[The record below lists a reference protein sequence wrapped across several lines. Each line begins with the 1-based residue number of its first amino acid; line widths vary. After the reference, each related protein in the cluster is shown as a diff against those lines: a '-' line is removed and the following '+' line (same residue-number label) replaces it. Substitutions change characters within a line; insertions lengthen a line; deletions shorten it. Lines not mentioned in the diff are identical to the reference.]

1 MNNKTI
7 NSYKELT
14 VWQKSVKLVV
24 EVYLLTEKFPREE
37 IYGLTSQMR
46 RASVSIPSNIAEGR
60 MRGSK
65 KDFIQFLRI
74 AYSSGAELET
84 QAEIAKQLPKTKIL
98 DYTQVDSFL
107 NEVMKMLHVMIK
119 KLNPNEA
126 NAAKS

>member
-24 EVYLLTEKFPREE
+24 EIYLLTEKFPREE

-60 MRGSK
+60 MRGSR

-84 QAEIAKQLPKTKIL
+84 QTEIAKQLPKTKVL
-98 DYTQVDSFL
+98 DYTQVDLFL
-107 NEVMKMLHVMIK
+107 DEVMRMLHVMIK

-126 NAAKS
+126 NEAKS